1 MKEVNLKENERKKKT
16 TKKRKKERKKEKD
29 HTEKK
34 ERKRLQ
40 RKERKKKDYKEMK
53 KGIIIERAVNFRK
66 KLGKLKE
73 SITFSYERLP
83 TLTLPKKRYNCN
95 KFDKR
100 NRTKQ

>member
-1 MKEVNLKENERKKKT
+1 
-16 TKKRKKERKKEKD
+16 
-29 HTEKK
+29 
-34 ERKRLQ
+34 
-40 RKERKKKDYKEMK
+40 MK
-53 KGIIIERAVNFRK
+53 KGIIIEREVNFRK

>member
-1 MKEVNLKENERKKKT
+1 MKERKRLQRKERKKERKKKT
-16 TKKRKKERKKEKD
+16 TQKR
-29 HTEKK
+29 KK

-53 KGIIIERAVNFRK
+53 KGIIIEREVNFRK